1 MKIYIDKPHSLIQ
14 QGQRANQEDCI
25 YPKLGKATSDDRFFI
40 LCDGMGGHD
49 SGEVASS
56 TVCERMSQWIRE
68 NITDD
73 RPITKE
79 IVIAALDAAYDGLD
93 EKDDPAA
100 LKKMGTTMTFVMF
113 HRAGCTVAHI
123 GDSRVYHISP
133 LMKSISHTQDHS
145 LVNDLLKCGE
155 ITEDEVATSRVKN
168 VITRAMQP
176 HQSRRSKPDVE
187 IIENLYPGD
196 YFYMCSDGMLEKMSD
211 EQIITLISDPG
222 VSDEKKIEMLISETK
237 DNKDNHSAHLIRI
250 SRVCNDDGTDIALPN
265 PQDVEG
271 VVEIEEKDA
280 SHFEV
285 TTPIQSA
292 DPASKEAET
301 NATGGTGE
309 TTPQGVDVKVT
320 GNNLPATHCKLP
332 VYLPKSSTF
341 DHKRIIRYALYGILI
356 FASAYLLGRLFF
368 FLRDHSYEDLLTKIM
383 QLIGDK

>member
-1 MKIYIDKPHSLIQ
+1 
-14 QGQRANQEDCI
+14 
-25 YPKLGKATSDDRFFI
+25 
-40 LCDGMGGHD
+40 
-49 SGEVASS
+49 
-56 TVCERMSQWIRE
+56 
-68 NITDD
+68 
-73 RPITKE
+73 
-79 IVIAALDAAYDGLD
+79 
-93 EKDDPAA
+93 
-100 LKKMGTTMTFVMF
+100 
-113 HRAGCTVAHI
+113 
-123 GDSRVYHISP
+123 
-133 LMKSISHTQDHS
+133 
-145 LVNDLLKCGE
+145 
-155 ITEDEVATSRVKN
+155 
-168 VITRAMQP
+168 MQP

-271 VVEIEEKDA
+271 VVQIEEKDA